1 MPLTIIG
8 ADVASCTRRVK
19 VVLFEKG
26 VDFVIKPIDWSV
38 GEHKS
43 EAHLAKHPFGQIPVL
58 DDEGFIIFGEP
69 AFSDVHL
76 LDETPDLSLDPIS
89 ESRAIGRYIAAKYA
103 DQGTKLIP
111 DPSDLKAVALFEQAV
126 SVELAD
132 FEPSAGGIVYEKV
145 VNPHKG
151 IPSDEDKFQKSV
163 EALNSK
169 LDGYERMLTKH
180 KYLAGDEITLVDL
193 WHLPSGEVVEKYA
206 PQIFESHPKFNA
218 WWQTLKNRPSWIKA
232 NEKGSLL

>member
-1 MPLTIIG
+1 IIG
-8 ADVASCTRRVK
+8 ADVATCTRRVK

-26 VDFVIKPIDWSV
+26 VDFVLKPIDWTT

-43 EAHLAKHPFGQIPVL
+43 EAHLAKQPFGQIPVL
-58 DDEGFIIFGEP
+58 EDEGFILF
-69 AFSDVHL
+69 
-76 LDETPDLSLDPIS
+76 

-111 DPSDLKAVALFEQAV
+111 DPNDLKAVALFEQAA

-132 FEPSAGGIVYEKV
+132 FEPNVSAIAAEKV
-145 VNPHKG
+145 FNAYKG
-151 IPSDEDKFQKSV
+151 IPSDEEKFQQSV

-193 WHLPSGEVVEKYA
+193 WHLPHGEIAEKYA
-206 PQIFESHPKFNA
+206 PQAFESHPKFNA
-218 WWQTLKNRPSWIKA
+218 WWQALKNRPSWIKA
-232 NEKGSLL
+232 NEKGTFI